1 MSSSEPCLSDFT
13 CTLASLHVYPIK
25 SCGGVNPL
33 SAVLS
38 DTGLDYDRAWMLV
51 DAAGDMLTQ
60 RDLPRMALVATR
72 FRVGEL
78 ELRAPGMLALNLKLD
93 TVEAPT
99 RARVWNDEVPAYD
112 MGALAGQWFTDFLKP
127 DLAALP
133 GIAAGGVRLVRFD
146 PEHRRL
152 SSARWTAGLEA
163 ANQFSD
169 GYPLLVAGT
178 ASLADLNQR
187 LAARGQAAVGMDRF
201 RANLVLDGLSAW
213 EEDHIDTFT
222 VSTDDGPVV
231 LRMAKPCV
239 RCEIPNVDPA
249 TAAAGHEPGDTLAGF
264 RADTRVNGGI
274 TFGMNAVIV
283 SGVDRTLRV
292 GQAVQG
298 TLKV

>member
-1 MSSSEPCLSDFT
+1 MSDFT
-13 CTLASLHVYPIK
+13 CTLAALNVYPVK
-25 SCGGVNPL
+25 SCAGIGL
-33 SAVLS
+33 ASTLLS

-72 FRVGEL
+72 FRGGEL
-78 ELRAPGMLALNLKLD
+78 ELRAPGMLTLTLKLD
-93 TVEAPT
+93 TVESAT

-127 DLAALP
+127 DLGRVP
-133 GIAAGGVRLVRFD
+133 GAAAGPLRLVRFD

-152 SSARWTAGLEA
+152 SSAHWTGGLEA
-163 ANQFSD
+163 TNQFSD

-187 LAARGQAAVGMDRF
+187 LAARGQPAVGMDRF
-201 RANLVLDGLSAW
+201 RANLVLDGLPAW
-213 EEDHIDTFT
+213 EEDHIDTLT
-222 VSTDDGPVV
+222 ISTEQGPVV

-239 RCEIPNVDPA
+239 RCEVPNVDPA
-249 TAAAGHEPGDTLAGF
+249 TAATGHEPGDTLAGF
-264 RADTRVNGGI
+264 RADGRVNGGI

-283 SGVDRTLRV
+283 SGVDCLLRS
-292 GQAVQG
+292 GQTVQG